1 MEKRKVDANQNENN
15 IKVGDAFISLD
26 VKSRAVFYEVS
37 LVEEYNGATWIE
49 LAGLQFQDSLR
60 IPLLYL
66 DKSFAKVN
74 KSTIQ
79 TLFGER
85 KRKDGNQKQAP
96 AHSEGIVK
104 SIRRESERGTVTRVG
119 SGSRQIVSQV
129 GTRRGEKSGP
139 KRLDQNGRNR
149 SPKRD

>member
-1 MEKRKVDANQNENN
+1 MDANQNENN

-37 LVEEYNGATWIE
+37 LVEEQNGATWIE

-66 DKSFAKVN
+66 DKSFARVN
-74 KSTIQ
+74 ESTVKA
-79 TLFGER
+79 LFGER
-85 KRKDGNQKQAP
+85 KKNGNAKQETSHAQ
-96 AHSEGIVK
+96 SVVK
-104 SIRRESERGTVTRVG
+104 SIRREGQRGTAPRGTAGV
-119 SGSRQIVSQV
+119 RQIVSQI
-129 GTRRGEKSGP
+129 GTRRGAQSGP
-139 KRLDQNGRNR
+139 KRPNQNGGNR